1 MEGKLK
7 QTVASIVEENLKDV
21 VANCGCELYEV
32 EYAKK
37 QNGMNLTLFIVK
49 GSGIVNIDDCEA
61 VHRAVDPILD
71 EINPTGD
78 TPYILNV
85 SSLGLDRPIKS
96 DKDFEWN
103 IGKDVD
109 VKLFE
114 KMQDKKEFEGMIL
127 SFDGKVVTFD
137 VTGEKMEVPKTMI
150 AGCKLHLDF

>member
-1 MEGKLK
+1 MK
-7 QTVASIVEENLKDV
+7 QNIATIVQNALCEV
-21 VANCGCELYEV
+21 VANVGCELYDV

-37 QNGMNLTLFIVK
+37 QNGMNLTLFIVRK
-49 GSGIVNIDDCEA
+49 DGVVTIEDCER

-96 DKDFEWN
+96 DKDFAWN
-103 IGKDVD
+103 IGKPVD

-114 KMQDKKEFEGMIL
+114 SVCGKKEFEAKIE
-127 SFDGKVVTFD
+127 SFDGKTVIFD
-137 VTGEKMEVPKTMI
+137 INGEKVEVPK
-150 AGCKLHLDF
+150 ALVAKCKLHLQF